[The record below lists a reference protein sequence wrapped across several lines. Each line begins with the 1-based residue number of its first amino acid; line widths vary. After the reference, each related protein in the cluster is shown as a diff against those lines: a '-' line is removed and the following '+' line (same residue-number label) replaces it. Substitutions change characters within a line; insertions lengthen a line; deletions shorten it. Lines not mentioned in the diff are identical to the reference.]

1 MRGTAVAPRFR
12 VPGGRAGAYAKRR
25 ADAKLV
31 SALESSVRTSTR
43 ALREVERLKRQ
54 RLVLARHVAVN
65 GEQLKLAR
73 SIIAALEQGGNDR
86 VGAVSSM
93 RRIIQSRDELI
104 AHLRNEIGGLATA
117 AQRYKGAMEMDAE
130 ATKSQAWELAKRLRA
145 SNHEIER
152 LTAQRGI
159 LAIHLRIAL
168 RERRIWQLMA
178 GYDPSIAADVKALL
192 NALRNGINCA
202 RKFVQRL
209 FWIPIVG
216 WRGSAEVQEA
226 LHG

>member
-12 VPGGRAGAYAKRR
+12 VPGGRAGAYARRR

-31 SALESSVRTSTR
+31 SALESSVRTSDR

-73 SIIAALEQGGNDR
+73 RIIAALEQGGNDR
-86 VGAVSSM
+86 VGAVCEL
-93 RRIIQSRDELI
+93 RRTIQSRDEEI
-104 AHLRNEIGGLATA
+104 GHLRFEVGELTT
-117 AQRYKGAMEMDAE
+117 RVLEYSDALGKDTNGIRE
-130 ATKSQAWELAKRLRA
+130 EAWEMAKRLHRA
-145 SNHEIER
+145 NRELER
-152 LTAQRGI
+152 LRNHRSI
-159 LAIHLRIAL
+159 LATHLRAAL
-168 RERRIWQLMA
+168 RDRRIWQLMA
-178 GYDPSIAADVKALL
+178 GYDPITVADVEALW
-192 NALRNGINCA
+192 NTLRNGINCT

-209 FWIPIVG
+209 FWASIVG